1 MDSLRF
7 MTNKT
12 SLRTKRFGEISLLS
26 EITTAV
32 YVRVGKMKRVRMS
45 KILKV
50 QGFRKRII
58 ISLSIKLSTKLFQTL
73 SIDTIRKNKS
83 LCRLFQN

>member
-32 YVRVGKMKRVRMS
+32 YARVGKMMRVKMEYL
-45 KILKV
+45 ILLT
-50 QGFRKRII
+50 QRK
-58 ISLSIKLSTKLFQTL
+58 
-73 SIDTIRKNKS
+73 
-83 LCRLFQN
+83 